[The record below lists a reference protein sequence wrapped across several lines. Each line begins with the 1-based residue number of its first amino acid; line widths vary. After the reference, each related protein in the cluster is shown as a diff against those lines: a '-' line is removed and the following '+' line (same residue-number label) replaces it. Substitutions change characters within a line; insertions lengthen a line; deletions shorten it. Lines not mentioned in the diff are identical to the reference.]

1 MSSFRECC
9 TAKSHLQAN
18 DRSPTL
24 CTAAMRPLVA
34 LSAFLDVSSL
44 NLAVSQGT
52 AIFCSTHRPA
62 ARIGRSAAETRKSA
76 ERTGNRATAAAMRRM
91 ADELDELARL
101 RALGARQGK
110 APDRR
115 DCTPAT
121 CESGGRDFSS
131 EKFHPES
138 GAWLRRIQ

>member
-1 MSSFRECC
+1 VSSVRECC

-52 AIFCSTHRPA
+52 AIFLLHASPSS
-62 ARIGRSAAETRKSA
+62 RIGRSAAETRTWA
-76 ERTGNRATAAAMRRM
+76 EQTDNRATAAAMRRM
-91 ADELDELARL
+91 ADELDEPARL
-101 RALGARQGK
+101 KDLAQDKER
-110 APDRR
+110 P
-115 DCTPAT
+115 
-121 CESGGRDFSS
+121 
-131 EKFHPES
+131 
-138 GAWLRRIQ
+138 

>member
-52 AIFCSTHRPA
+52 AIFLLRVIAQQLHGEASKHGRVDEPVEADRVRGQPYTSSSA
-62 ARIGRSAAETRKSA
+62 AVIGRRMI
-76 ERTGNRATAAAMRRM
+76 RT
-91 ADELDELARL
+91 
-101 RALGARQGK
+101 
-110 APDRR
+110 
-115 DCTPAT
+115 
-121 CESGGRDFSS
+121 
-131 EKFHPES
+131 
-138 GAWLRRIQ
+138 